1 MQLSADF
8 NKGTLFWKLAARKQ
22 QITSIKKPKTWS
34 LALATNSI
42 SFCRGKELWEMS
54 MTQKLFLYHPLPI
67 CAWWISSPC
76 PYFVCLSIVGW
87 KLLGLDLHEK
97 CNHWIKYENENI
109 TGWFATGKSNKLCI
123 LIWLWV
129 KSSCL
134 ACLQI
139 MLLVYYFFIFY
150 SFSIQSFLDNGEC
163 FGFTIWMGWM
173 HCFLCLSDTSS
184 NIQCF
189 QPITASLSTWV
200 RVSFKSCH
208 LVFFF

>member
-42 SFCRGKELWEMS
+42 SFCRGKELGEMS
-54 MTQKLFLYHPLPI
+54 MTQKLFLYHPSPI

-97 CNHWIKYENENI
+97 CNHWIKYENI

-139 MLLVYYFFIFY
+139 MLLVYYLFIHSVFRVFLIMESVLGSQFGWVGCIAFSVWVTQVQIY
-150 SFSIQSFLDNGEC
+150 SAFSL
-163 FGFTIWMGWM
+163 
-173 HCFLCLSDTSS
+173 LL
-184 NIQCF
+184 
-189 QPITASLSTWV
+189 L
-200 RVSFKSCH
+200 
-208 LVFFF
+208 L

>member
-54 MTQKLFLYHPLPI
+54 MTQKLFLYHPSPI

-139 MLLVYYFFIFY
+139 MLLVYFLFIHSVFRVFLIMESVLGSQFGWVGCIAFSVWVKQVQIY
-150 SFSIQSFLDNGEC
+150 SAFSL
-163 FGFTIWMGWM
+163 
-173 HCFLCLSDTSS
+173 LL
-184 NIQCF
+184 
-189 QPITASLSTWV
+189 L
-200 RVSFKSCH
+200 
-208 LVFFF
+208 L